1 MTEDP
6 VWELGPAR
14 FGGDGGG
21 AEYLVVQDGRF
32 HMNGRQV
39 FNFASLKII
48 PHMQEVLD
56 EVNLSFDDV
65 IQFACIKVAG
75 RLLMRLLSA

>member
-21 AEYLVVQDGRF
+21 AEYLVVKDGHF

-39 FNFASLKII
+39 FNFKQPEDYPAHARSL
-48 PHMQEVLD
+48 
-56 EVNLSFDDV
+56 
-65 IQFACIKVAG
+65 G
-75 RLLMRLLSA
+75 